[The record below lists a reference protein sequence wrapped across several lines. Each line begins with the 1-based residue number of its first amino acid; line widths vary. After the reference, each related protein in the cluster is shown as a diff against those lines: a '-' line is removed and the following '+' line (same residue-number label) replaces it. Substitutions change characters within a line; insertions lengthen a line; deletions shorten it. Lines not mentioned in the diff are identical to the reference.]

1 MRQSKSMSRWRLSL
15 VLASSM
21 AAIAAGAL
29 AGPLGAGGKG
39 TVRVEP
45 TAFAQVP
52 PLSFEGGTAW
62 INSGP
67 LTPMDLKGK
76 IVLLDFWTFCC
87 INCHHVLPDLAK
99 LEEKYKNE
107 LVVIGVH
114 SPKFF
119 AEADTENIRKKV
131 HEYQIKHPVVNDKEQ
146 VIWNRFGVS
155 SWPTLVLFDV
165 DGTPLGGLS
174 GEGHYAELDKYIG
187 MMVARHKARGDLNT
201 TPLHFE
207 AESEKP
213 DTSPLSFPGK
223 VVADAKGKRLFI
235 ADTGHNRIVQAGLD
249 GSKPIAIGNGVA
261 GLADGTYAKAQFNRP
276 QGMCLVDEVLYVAD
290 TENHALRA
298 IDLKAKKVTTLAG
311 TGQQAQRRVGGAG
324 KTTNL
329 SSPWDVV

>member
-114 SPKFF
+114 SAKFD
-119 AEADTENIRKKV
+119 AERDTENIRQKV
-131 HEYQIKHPVVNDKEQ
+131 REYRIKHPVVNDANMA
-146 VIWNRFGVS
+146 IWKQYGIE
-155 SWPTLVLFDV
+155 SWPTLVLIDAQGNV
-165 DGTPLGGLS
+165 EGAVS
-174 GEGHYAELDKYIG
+174 GEGNYEVLDRAIGEL
-187 MMVARHKARGDLNT
+187 VERSKARGELNLAPLKF
-201 TPLHFE
+201 TPE
-207 AESEKP
+207 MDQPSN
-213 DTSPLSFPGK
+213 SPLLFPGK
-223 VVADAKGKRLFI
+223 ILADAAGKRLFVS
-235 ADTGHNRIVQAGLD
+235 DTGHNRIIQ
-249 GSKPIAIGNGVA
+249 
-261 GLADGTYAKAQFNRP
+261 
-276 QGMCLVDEVLYVAD
+276 
-290 TENHALRA
+290 
-298 IDLKAKKVTTLAG
+298 
-311 TGQQAQRRVGGAG
+311 
-324 KTTNL
+324 
-329 SSPWDVV
+329 